1 MTNKD
6 QKEFETKSVTSD
18 NIAAA
23 YNSEEFANIDWEQ
36 TYFDKQFSNR
46 LNKITERSKN
56 YAKTKYGFV
65 AMYGATCAIG
75 FLTGAPGLVAV
86 GGLFA
91 YYKIK
96 DLTEAQAKIRT
107 CKWAKENLVGQPK
120 EVRDERRKNYVNTYD
135 KNASLFK
142 KIIEKFTFPSLVVG
156 GAVALAGSALANPP
170 MMYAGLSIFT
180 TSIAVST
187 PVMLCKLHADMS
199 TSVLKEPYQE
209 ISDSARK
216 GAWQA
221 QVENGNALHKKFM
234 KENELKASFDASKT
248 AQATQEQDNTPKTTK
263 QKNNNDRR
271 M

>member
-36 TYFDKQFSNR
+36 TYFDKKYARS
-46 LNKITERSKN
+46 LNNITNHSKQH
-56 YAKTKYGFV
+56 YKAKYGLV
-65 AMYGATCAIG
+65 AMYGASCAIG

-91 YYKIK
+91 YYKIR

-120 EVRDERRKNYVNTYD
+120 EVREERRKDYLKIAD
-135 KNASLFK
+135 KNVSLFK
-142 KIIEKFTFPSLVVG
+142 KIINKFTFPSVVVG
-156 GAVALAGSALANPP
+156 GGLALAGSALANPP

-180 TSIAVST
+180 ASMAVST
-187 PVMLCKLHADMS
+187 PVMILKLHTDAA

-209 ISDSARK
+209 ASDNARK

-234 KENELKASFDASKT
+234 KENALKESFDASKT